1 MVGSRGGGLGVEET
15 VEGVEGGGVEG
26 VSDFTSNPFII
37 GSVFR

>member
-15 VEGVEGGGVEG
+15 VEGVEGGVEG
-26 VSDFTSNPFII
+26 VSDFTSNLFIV